1 MNQQSLEGVEL
12 ELALLIRRLTSMI
25 SYQKVGSLDRAAYLL
40 LTQISL
46 GGACSIKTLSHTF
59 HLDISTVSRQ
69 VSSLEQKGY
78 VRRVPDELDGRAFIL
93 SITELGEQ
101 LLADDKANRIAKLG
115 QVLDNWTDAEMK
127 QFGELLKK
135 FNHSVVEAEY
145 MEKVPQHDG

>member
-69 VSSLEQKGY
+69 VSALEQKGY
-78 VRRVPDELDGRAFIL
+78 IRRVPDELDGRAFIL

-101 LLADDKANRIAKLG
+101 LLTDDKANRMAKLG
-115 QVLDNWTDAEMK
+115 HVLDNWTDAEMK
-127 QFGELLKK
+127 QFGELLQK

>member
-69 VSSLEQKGY
+69 VSALEQKGY
-78 VRRVPDELDGRAFIL
+78 IRRVPDELDGRAFIL
-93 SITELGEQ
+93 SITELGDQ
-101 LLADDKANRIAKLG
+101 LLADDKANRMAKLG
-115 QVLDNWTDAEMK
+115 HVLDNWTDDEMK
-127 QFGELLKK
+127 QFGELLQK
-135 FNHSVVEAEY
+135 FNHSVVEAEH

>member
-93 SITELGEQ
+93 SITKLGEQ
-101 LLADDKANRIAKLG
+101 LLTDDKANRIARLG
-115 QVLDNWTDAEMK
+115 HVLDNWTDAEMQ
-127 QFGELLKK
+127 QFGELLQK

-145 MEKVPQHDG
+145 MEKVPQHDA

>member
-1 MNQQSLEGVEL
+1 MNQHSLEGVEL

-127 QFGELLKK
+127 QFGELLQK

>member
-69 VSSLEQKGY
+69 VSALEQKGY
-78 VRRVPDELDGRAFIL
+78 IRRVPDELDGRAFIL

-101 LLADDKANRIAKLG
+101 LLTDDKANRIARLG
-115 QVLDNWTDAEMK
+115 HVLDNWTDAEMK